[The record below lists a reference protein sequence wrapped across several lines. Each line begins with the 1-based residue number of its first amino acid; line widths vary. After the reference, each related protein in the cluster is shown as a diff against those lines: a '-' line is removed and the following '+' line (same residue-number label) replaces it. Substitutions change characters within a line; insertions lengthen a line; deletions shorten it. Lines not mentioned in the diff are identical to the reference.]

1 MASAKQA
8 VAGAADTIK
17 NINPATR
24 DMKEGH
30 C

>member
-1 MASAKQA
+1 MESAKQA
-8 VAGAADTIK
+8 VAGAAEAVK
-17 NINPATR
+17 NVNPATR

>member
-1 MASAKQA
+1 MESAKQA
-8 VAGAADTIK
+8 VAGAADAIK
-17 NINPATR
+17 QANPATR